1 MTPSPSPIH
10 LLNECVGHY
19 VCMECLRGDP
29 REPREK
35 PICLSLPGI
44 PLTPWVPPF
53 SASYS
58 LRSPQLPGSP
68 PLLQSLTYQVS
79 PSPSPPSNPAQI
91 SNWQKAIC
99 HLPPSCGRETQRN
112 CFVAR
117 LNGWFSSRGVQF
129 AKRHCLPDPR
139 AMWPSNRVACSP
151 SPPPPPEFWR
161 FLEGEWVIVGGGGPC
176 GLAKQAQCLWGPG
189 KVGWGGNR

>member
-1 MTPSPSPIH
+1 MTPSLLSPIH
-10 LLNECVGHY
+10 LLNECVGHC

-44 PLTPWVPPF
+44 PSHPEFLH
-53 SASYS
+53 
-58 LRSPQLPGSP
+58 SP
-68 PLLQSLTYQVS
+68 PPIPWGPHSFLGLLPFYNHSLMKSILY
-79 PSPSPPSNPAQI
+79 PPHHQTQLKFQTDRKLFAI
-91 SNWQKAIC
+91 SRVGGRHTETALLLGWMAGSVQEV
-99 HLPPSCGRETQRN
+99 CG
-112 CFVAR
+112 
-117 LNGWFSSRGVQF
+117 S
-129 AKRHCLPDPR
+129 AKRHCLRDPR
-139 AMWPSNRVACSP
+139 AKRPSNRVACSP

-161 FLEGEWVIVGGGGPC
+161 FLEGKWVIVGGGGPC